1 MSITLPEAPAN
12 SAQKTPSDSLVVPI
26 AIIGAGPAG
35 LALGYHLQQAG
46 VPFVI
51 LDKEAPG
58 ATWRH
63 HYDHLALHSLKALS
77 QLPGLPMPE
86 HYPDFPTGEQ
96 VHAYLAGYAAH
107 FDLPVR
113 AGVTVE
119 RVTRLGREWQLETH
133 QGTLTAN
140 VLVAATGIWNQPK
153 MPVIAGLEHFAGT
166 VLHSRDYRR
175 PETFTGQRVLVVG
188 AGNSGTEIATALT
201 MTADAVGLAVGS
213 GVMFVPYPRTVL
225 GSRLSS
231 RLLRALPAS
240 VSGALLARL
249 RKNFA
254 PLGLPL
260 PDTNLR
266 YAYPV
271 VGYETAD
278 AVARG
283 ALTTHRALV
292 RVLAHEV
299 EFADG
304 ERAAYDTI
312 IMATG
317 YRPALGFLRDVLTT
331 ENERAVPKGL
341 QDYQLASVPDM
352 FFFGYDY
359 PETEAWLHR
368 LPEKSA
374 KAAAFIA
381 KQLQNAYY
389 DHSN

>member
-1 MSITLPEAPAN
+1 MNSTLRDASTKPLQQAPLA
-12 SAQKTPSDSLVVPI
+12 SPVPV

-35 LALGYHLQQAG
+35 LALGYHLKHSG

-113 AGVTVE
+113 SGTKVE
-119 RVTRLGREWQLETH
+119 RVTRAGETWQLTTN
-133 QGTLTAN
+133 QGILTTR
-140 VLVAATGIWNQPK
+140 VLVAATGIWNQPN
-153 MPVIAGLEHFAGT
+153 MPAILGLEDFAGT

-175 PETFTGQRVLVVG
+175 PEAFMGKRVLVVG

-201 MTADAVGLAVGS
+201 MTAEAVGLAVGS
-213 GVMFVPYPRTVL
+213 GVMFVPYPRTVW

-231 RLLRALPAS
+231 RLLRTLPAS
-240 VSGALLARL
+240 ISGRVLTKL

-254 PLGLPL
+254 HLGLPL
-260 PDTNLR
+260 PNINLR

-292 RVLAHEV
+292 RVHAQEA

-304 ERAAYDTI
+304 KRTAYDTI

-317 YRPALGFLRDVLTT
+317 YRPALGFLREVLR
-331 ENERAVPKGL
+331 EDEHAVPEGL
-341 QDYQLASVPDM
+341 QDYQLAGVPDV

-374 KAAAFIA
+374 DAAGLIA
-381 KQLQNAYY
+381 ERVLQ
-389 DHSN
+389 SQ